1 MGDPK
6 KARKQ
11 YEGPKHPW
19 EATRINEERTISKKY
34 GLKNKKEI
42 WKMQSILKKL
52 KRQAKALIA
61 RRDQQAEKE
70 QALLMKRLHRLGLLG
85 KDAKIESVLGL
96 SLDDVMKLRLQT
108 AVYNKGI
115 AKTITQARQ
124 LVVHGHIKISGKK
137 VTVPSYILESG
148 EEDKIAFSGK
158 FTLTEDKPSTLL
170 ESVDGKRQKTSL
182 GGKQPF
188 KKALTEKADK
198 ADKTDK
204 TGAKSEK
211 IEVKTK

>member
-1 MGDPK
+1 MGDPR

-42 WKMQSILKKL
+42 WKMQTILKKF

-85 KDAKIESVLGL
+85 KDAKIESVFGL
-96 SLDDVMKLRLQT
+96 NLDDVMKLRLQT
-108 AVYNKGI
+108 AVYNKGV

-124 LVVHGHIKISGKK
+124 LIVHGHIKVGGKK

-148 EEDKIAFSGK
+148 EGDKIAFSGK

-170 ESVDGKRQKTSL
+170 QSVDGKKSL
-182 GGKQPF
+182 DGKQPF
-188 KKALTEKADK
+188 YKALTEKADK
-198 ADKTDK
+198 ADKA
-204 TGAKSEK
+204 GAKSEKTGK